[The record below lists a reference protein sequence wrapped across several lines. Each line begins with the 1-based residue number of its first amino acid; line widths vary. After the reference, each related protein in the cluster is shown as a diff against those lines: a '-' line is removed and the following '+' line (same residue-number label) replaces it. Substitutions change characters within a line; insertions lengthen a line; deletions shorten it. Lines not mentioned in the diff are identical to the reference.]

1 MGISAGLSR
10 PGHTMF
16 NSINGAGAC
25 ILPSAQVGDRVLAV
39 INIVT
44 GANESSSFESTT
56 SKAGQIQQ
64 NSASNLS
71 GNQYWA
77 FTIG

>member
-1 MGISAGLSR
+1 MGISGLTR
-10 PGHTMF
+10 PAHTMF
-16 NSINGAGAC
+16 NAINGAGAC
-25 ILPSAQVGDRVLAV
+25 ILPSAQIGDRVLAV
-39 INIVT
+39 INIST
-44 GANESSSFESTT
+44 GANESSSFESTI

-64 NSASNLS
+64 SSASNLS

>member
-1 MGISAGLSR
+1 MGTTTGFSR
-10 PGHTMF
+10 PGHVLF
-16 NSINGAGAC
+16 NSINGVGAC

-39 INIVT
+39 INVAT
-44 GANESSSFESTT
+44 GANESTSFEALI

-71 GNQYWA
+71 SNQYWA

>member
-1 MGISAGLSR
+1 MGISAVSR

-16 NSINGAGAC
+16 NANNGAGPC
-25 ILPSAQVGDRVLAV
+25 ILPSSQVGDRVLAV
-39 INIVT
+39 INIGT
-44 GANESSSFESTT
+44 GANESSSFETSI

-64 NSASNLS
+64 TSASNL
-71 GNQYWA
+71 GANQYWA